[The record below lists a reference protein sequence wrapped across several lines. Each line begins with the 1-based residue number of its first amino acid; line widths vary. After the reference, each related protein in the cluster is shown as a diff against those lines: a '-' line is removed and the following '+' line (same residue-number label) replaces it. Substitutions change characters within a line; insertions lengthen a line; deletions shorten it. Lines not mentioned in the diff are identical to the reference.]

1 MIEDEAAP
9 RRQRG
14 AALAEL
20 AREDLELYGVEELEE
35 RIAALKQE
43 IARTEARLGV
53 KKAGRSAAD
62 SLFKL

>member
-1 MIEDEAAP
+1 MIEDGAEP

-14 AALAEL
+14 AALGEL

-35 RIAALKQE
+35 RIAALKEE

-53 KKAGRSAAD
+53 KRAGRSAAD

>member
-1 MIEDEAAP
+1 MIEDEAEP
-9 RRQRG
+9 RRLRG

-35 RIAALKQE
+35 RIAALKDE
-43 IARTEARLGV
+43 IGRTEARLGV
-53 KKAGRSAAD
+53 KRAGRSAAD